1 MSHSSHTPAPVLI
14 SLTSFGAAE
23 VGRHGQLWFARLSV
37 EAGADGVEVRGELLR
52 DAARE
57 LPELAAWSQGT
68 DRIRVYSSPDP
79 LWLPNGELHT
89 AALAEGLSLI
99 HI

>member
-37 EAGADGVEVRGELLR
+37 EAGADGVEAVSYTHLT
-52 DAARE
+52 
-57 LPELAAWSQGT
+57 LPTKA
-68 DRIRVYSSPDP
+68 
-79 LWLPNGELHT
+79 
-89 AALAEGLSLI
+89 
-99 HI
+99 